1 MNRTPVYDPATIGI
15 VTAAIGAVQTVGG
28 IVQGIGA
35 SAANGESEA
44 EQRRLMKSVE
54 NRLQE
59 TVNMVSKNQYDQMA
73 SRDVA
78 SAIKSITQAM
88 SDRGIGG
95 STAAFAAVGD
105 AQAQIQSQYSQAY
118 LQDRMTARQSQASGL
133 LGIAG
138 QKPLSYND
146 DPYAG
151 VFDGLTGIGL
161 GLDSAYKA
169 GGLGNQTQV
178 PTASPRP
185 VSTQP
190 VSPAFQVPMLYRGR

>member
-28 IVQGIGA
+28 IIQGAQAQGQNE
-35 SAANGESEA
+35 SSEA
-44 EQRRLMKSVE
+44 NQQRLMKGAE
-54 NRLQE
+54 QKLQDM
-59 TVNMVSKNQYDQMA
+59 VNMVSKNQYDQMA
-73 SRDVA
+73 SKDVA

-118 LQDRMTARQSQASGL
+118 LQDRMSARQSQASGL

-138 QKPLSYND
+138 NKPLSYND

-151 VFDGLTGIGL
+151 VFDGLTGVLL
-161 GLDSAYKA
+161 GLDK
-169 GGLGNQTQV
+169 NNKNK
-178 PTASPRP
+178 
-185 VSTQP
+185 STGSTEQIANP
-190 VSPAFQVPMLYRGR
+190 IAPPSKPSELYR